1 MTLFETMFWMLVMLK
16 RIYTISG
23 YDNFS
28 RHKFS
33 FTPELLNKTFFL
45 SALCP
50 KKTQHDSAHAPF
62 DMCRWF
68 SNCIRIHFAL
78 TKTVQFLAAHS

>member
-16 RIYTISG
+16 RILTISG

-50 KKTQHDSAHAPF
+50 KKKHDSAHAPF

-78 TKTVQFLAAHS
+78 TKTLQFLAAHS